1 MSVLIAGIGNVF
13 LGDDAFGV
21 ELAHR
26 LAQRGGLPAGVEV
39 ADFGIRGF
47 DLAHALLEDRDAT
60 ILMDA
65 TPLGGAPGTLYVIE
79 PSRSDFESSE
89 GGVAFEA
96 HAMDPLNV
104 MRLAWSMGARPKRL
118 LVVGCEPSL
127 LDEDEYAFGSVGLSE
142 PVERALDEAV
152 TLVYSVLDEVTR
164 SISSMEAR

>member
-1 MSVLIAGIGNVF
+1 MSVLIAGIGNIF

-26 LAQRGGLPAGVEV
+26 LAERHDLPGGVEV

-47 DLAHALLEDRDAT
+47 DLAHALLEERDAT
-60 ILMDA
+60 ILIDA

-79 PSRSDFESSE
+79 PAQSDFESSDD
-89 GGVAFEA
+89 GVAIEM
-96 HAMDPLNV
+96 HAMDPLKA
-104 MRLAWSMGARPKRL
+104 MRLAWSMGARPKRV

-127 LDEDEYAFGSVGLSE
+127 LDEDEFAFGAIGLSE

-152 TLVYSVLDEVTR
+152 ALVHSVVNEVL
-164 SISSMEAR
+164 SSGETVR